1 MLFSIRPYRHTA
13 DCSVTHQANPFINTS
28 ALFLGFWSL
37 ITLVVLSNGPVYA
50 EWVVVGGD
58 DEIGMTVYM
67 ETDTIRREGDLVKV
81 WELLDYKTTQTE
93 VGISHLSVKVQ
104 FEYDCAEERHRV
116 LAIRQYSN
124 NMGRGKVVLS
134 NSDEDKWIPV
144 APETIEQS
152 LWTVACSNK

>member
-1 MLFSIRPYRHTA
+1 MNH
-13 DCSVTHQANPFINTS
+13 N
-28 ALFLGFWSL
+28 
-37 ITLVVLSNGPVYA
+37 
-50 EWVVVGGD
+50 
-58 DEIGMTVYM
+58 DEIGMTIYM
-67 ETDTIRREGDLVKV
+67 ETDTIRRKGDLVKV
-81 WELLDYKTTQTE
+81 WELLDYNTTQGE
-93 VGISHLSVKVQ
+93 AGLPHLSVKVQ

-116 LAIRQYSN
+116 LAIRQYSD